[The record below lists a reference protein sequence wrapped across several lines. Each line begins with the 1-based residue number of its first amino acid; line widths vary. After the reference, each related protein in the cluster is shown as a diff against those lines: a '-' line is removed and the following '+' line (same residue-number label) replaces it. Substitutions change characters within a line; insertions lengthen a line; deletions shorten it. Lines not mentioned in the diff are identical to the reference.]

1 MLMHNALYVG
11 NPPRANPRANC
22 RKLSNNTLPVP
33 GQCSASC
40 NMERLDKYEPF
51 LLRLPIIAYHG

>member
-51 LLRLPIIAYHG
+51 C